1 MNISNDVTLNAAQK
15 AQKIGDVLRDMDK
28 NLNNVVGNV
37 KTDALNYLNLTGSS
51 QWSLTAFAN
60 TMNTIATYDSTFVP
74 NVFDAFVNVALESQN
89 LAYISGLTGINITM
103 QTLPTIAATVPTA
116 TLIPAIVALSSLV
129 GKEATQSIID
139 QYKNRGQR
147 KKFNAE
153 DLTEDLVTEI
163 GNVQMDVE
171 VEAKRLYEERM
182 EEWNQNGPFY
192 RLKHRK
198 EKPSMYQAYADA
210 RRELEEGNGRGM

>member
-1 MNISNDVTLNAAQK
+1 
-15 AQKIGDVLRDMDK
+15 
-28 NLNNVVGNV
+28 
-37 KTDALNYLNLTGSS
+37 
-51 QWSLTAFAN
+51 
-60 TMNTIATYDSTFVP
+60 MNTIATYDSTFVP

-153 DLTEDLVTEI
+153 DLTEDLATEI